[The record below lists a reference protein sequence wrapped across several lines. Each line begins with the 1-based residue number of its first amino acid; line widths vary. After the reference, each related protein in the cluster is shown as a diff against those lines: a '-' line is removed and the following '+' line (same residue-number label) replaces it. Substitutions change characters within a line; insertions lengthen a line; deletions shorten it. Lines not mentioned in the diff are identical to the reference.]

1 MPWFSKV
8 FLCHQSAL
16 MVTTALL
23 QLQILGF
30 IDALLAITM
39 IRQPLPEVPA
49 SLTRLV
55 ARLAWLPITALKL
68 QWSI

>member
-1 MPWFSKV
+1 
-8 FLCHQSAL
+8 